1 MRIRGHIS
9 RANRSGVVIAGWA
22 RHALAL
28 AMTLFLVVQ
37 AGSPQWMRGGSG
49 HGSAMAA
56 AECQRPGVALGAGAP
71 HLPGTSADH
80 DCSACLACVF
90 SAIDARPSAQVAP
103 AITSRLVFFLPSGV
117 ATPHA
122 RRRAAHPARAPPLFS

>member
-90 SAIDARPSAQVAP
+90 SAIDARPSVQVAP